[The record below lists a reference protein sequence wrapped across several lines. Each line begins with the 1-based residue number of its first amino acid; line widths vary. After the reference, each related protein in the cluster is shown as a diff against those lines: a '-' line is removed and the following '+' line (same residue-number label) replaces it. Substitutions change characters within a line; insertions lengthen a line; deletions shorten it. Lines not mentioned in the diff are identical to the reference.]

1 MNIPCHVLLQAANVH
16 AILESGPQASAVA
29 GAVTH
34 AEDLLEDLEEAL
46 ATLDTKLRHM
56 REDIA
61 AIEARNNNLELQTRN
76 SSKLLA
82 SLDGE

>member
-1 MNIPCHVLLQAANVH
+1 
-16 AILESGPQASAVA
+16 
-29 GAVTH
+29 
-34 AEDLLEDLEEAL
+34 
-46 ATLDTKLRHM
+46 M

-82 SLDGE
+82 SLDGELWDHAVPGRTCSQAIHLGAAAMRALCIQQGGQCISHLAMGAYRS

>member
-1 MNIPCHVLLQAANVH
+1 ML
-16 AILESGPQASAVA
+16 AILESGPQASGVA
-29 GAVTH
+29 GSVTH
-34 AEDLLEDLEEAL
+34 AEGLLEDLGESL
-46 ATLDTKLRHM
+46 AILDVKLRHM

-82 SLDGE
+82 SLDGMRHGAPVNVKSHL

>member
-1 MNIPCHVLLQAANVH
+1 M
-16 AILESGPQASAVA
+16 
-29 GAVTH
+29 
-34 AEDLLEDLEEAL
+34 
-46 ATLDTKLRHM
+46 KLRHM

-82 SLDGE
+82 SLDGEAPTTLCWGTCTRGCDESWLQSAGGVGG

>member
-1 MNIPCHVLLQAANVH
+1 M
-16 AILESGPQASAVA
+16 
-29 GAVTH
+29 
-34 AEDLLEDLEEAL
+34 
-46 ATLDTKLRHM
+46 KLRHM

-82 SLDGE
+82 SLDGEPPTMLFWDTCIRGCHENCATVSRGCDGAIHHSF